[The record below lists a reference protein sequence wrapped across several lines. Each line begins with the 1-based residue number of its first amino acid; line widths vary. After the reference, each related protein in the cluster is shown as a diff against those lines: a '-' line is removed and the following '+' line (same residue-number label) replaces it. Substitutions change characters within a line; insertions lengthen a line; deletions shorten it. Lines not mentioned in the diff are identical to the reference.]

1 MNKNLQFWSHP
12 PRIISVAIS
21 MCCAGNAAAA
31 ELDHDSSIVEEIIV
45 TSTLHRSQADTTL
58 PVNVLLGEAL
68 RERVGATLGET
79 LQDQIGVTT
88 ASFGVGVGSPV
99 IRGQGGNR
107 VQVLQGGVGNIDAS
121 SISADH
127 ANSLEPALAE
137 RIEVLRG
144 PATLL
149 YGNGAIGGVVN
160 VIDNR
165 IPTTLPDGITGLLE
179 TRHNS
184 ASDQQVYVMKL
195 EGAAGRFAWH
205 VDGVRR
211 DSNDVAI
218 NGYAINP
225 DTVDLTDS
233 EAYEQLINSRG
244 RLDNSGA
251 RAEVKTLGA
260 SWIFDEGYFGFSVN
274 QLDNNYGIPAAG
286 HADHDEEEHEEEE
299 HEEEEHNEEEHEE
312 GEGGIR
318 IAMEQERADFETRLS
333 LSGFGVF
340 EELHGRIS
348 TVDYQH
354 VEVEGN
360 GEVGTVYKQDGTEG
374 RFALH
379 FNTSDAAEGV
389 LGLSF
394 SEREFSAV
402 GEEAFIPATDIDTI
416 GLFAVQS
423 FESGNRI
430 YEFGLRGEHQSLEQV
445 RGGCDAADTSWS
457 GSAATIWRVREDT
470 NLVMSLSHSQR
481 SATVEERF
489 SNIDSM
495 CMAQDPEVLI
505 AHAATQRLEIG
516 NPDAD
521 KEQATNIEF
530 ALRKHLGAVTGEFNV
545 YYNDIADYIYLYD
558 TEQFVDDVEIAQYQ
572 QQDAVFRGFEAEL
585 SLPLRQ
591 SGDHRTELAL
601 FGDYVRAKFDS
612 AGNVPQIPPLRYGAE
627 LRHSHTHW
635 QAKLR
640 LTNVADQEKTAIHET
655 DTDGYTLVNFYAD
668 YHLDLAGT
676 EAFLFLKGSNLLDE
690 TIRHHTSLL
699 KDVAPAAGR
708 ALEVGLR
715 WEF

>member
-1 MNKNLQFWSHP
+1 MNKQLLFSGISTDVVFNRVVIASVV
-12 PRIISVAIS
+12 ISV
-21 MCCAGNAAAA
+21 CYAGGAAAA
-31 ELDHDSSIVEEIIV
+31 ELDHDSSIIEEIIV

-127 ANSLEPALAE
+127 ANSLEPALAD

-165 IPTTLPDGITGLLE
+165 IPTTLPDGMTGLLE

-184 ASDQQVYVMKL
+184 ASDQQVYVLKL
-195 EGAAGRFAWH
+195 EGAAGRVAWH

-233 EAYEQLINSRG
+233 EAYEQLIRSRG
-244 RLDNSGA
+244 RLDNSST

-260 SWIFDEGYFGFSVN
+260 SWMLDEGYFGFSVN
-274 QLDNNYGIPAAG
+274 QLDNEYGIPAAG
-286 HADHDEEEHEEEE
+286 HVQHADEAHDDDEEP
-299 HEEEEHNEEEHEE
+299 EEEHEE
-312 GEGGIR
+312 GGIR
-318 IAMEQERADFETRLS
+318 IVMEQERADFETRLP
-333 LSGFGVF
+333 LSGFGMF

-348 TVDYQH
+348 SVDYQH
-354 VEVEGN
+354 MEVEGN
-360 GEVGTVYKQDGTEG
+360 GEVGTVFSQDGTEG

-379 FNTSDAAEGV
+379 FNTSSAAEGV
-389 LGLSF
+389 LGLHF

-402 GEEAFIPATDIDTI
+402 GEEAFIPATDIDAI

-423 FESGNRI
+423 FEKENRI
-430 YEFGLRGEHQSLEQV
+430 YEFGLRAEHQSLEQV
-445 RGGCDAADTSWS
+445 RGDCDTADTSWS
-457 GSAATIWRVREDT
+457 GSAASIWRVREDT
-470 NLVMSLSHSQR
+470 NLVMSVAHSQR
-481 SATVEERF
+481 SATVEELY

-495 CMAQDPEVLI
+495 CNAQDPDTLI

-516 NPDAD
+516 NPAAD
-521 KEQATNIEF
+521 KEQSTNIEF

-545 YYNDIADYIYLYD
+545 YYNDIADYIYLHD
-558 TEQFVDDVEIAQYQ
+558 TEQFVDDVEISRYQ
-572 QQDAVFRGFEAEL
+572 QQDAVFSGFEAEL
-585 SLPLRQ
+585 SLPLLQ
-591 SGDHRTELAL
+591 SGEHRTELGL

-640 LTNVADQEKTAIHET
+640 LTNVADQDKTAIHET

-708 ALEVGLR
+708 AFEVGLR